1 MSHATKA
8 KTLDFLLELIINENT
23 GPAEDLCQR
32 IYVSVPTL
40 HRYLSDLRDLGHEIE
55 YSRTRQTY
63 ILIKNENS

>member
-1 MSHATKA
+1 MNFAD
-8 KTLDFLLELIINENT
+8 KTETLKYLLELILNGNT
-23 GPAEDLCQR
+23 GPAENLCQR

-63 ILIKNENS
+63 FLMKNENS

>member
-8 KTLDFLLELIINENT
+8 KTLEFLLELITAGNT

-32 IYVSVPTL
+32 IYVSVPTI
-40 HRYLSDLRDLGHEIE
+40 HRYLADLRDLGHQIE

-63 ILIKNENS
+63 FLIKK